1 MNENTTQQQ
10 VTVIG
15 RETSISGEMSMTGS
29 AKILG
34 QFDGRIAVA
43 GDVFVAEGAIVRADI
58 LADQIIIE
66 GEVEGNVT
74 ARERLQLAAT
84 AQLVGDIATR
94 ALVVEDGASLLGNCH
109 VGADAAG
116 RATNAHTPTAQQSN
130 STQQASKPAVS
141 VSTIGM
147 NGSSSQP
154 QPSRKASASIGMLD
168 VEEAPGFTERMNAA
182 G

>member
-1 MNENTTQQQ
+1 MNENTSQQHF
-10 VTVIG
+10 TVIG

-34 QFDGRIAVA
+34 QFEGRIAVA
-43 GDVFVAEGAIVRADI
+43 GDVFVAQGAIVRADI
-58 LADQIIIE
+58 LADQIVIE

-74 ARERLQLAAT
+74 ARERLQLAST

-116 RATNAHTPTAQQSN
+116 RATNATPA
-130 STQQASKPAVS
+130 TQQATKPAVS
-141 VSTIGM
+141 VASIGM
-147 NGSSSQP
+147 NGAQP
-154 QPSRKASASIGMLD
+154 QPAKKPNSSIGILD
-168 VEEAPGFTERMNAA
+168 TDDAPSFSERMSAA

>member
-1 MNENTTQQQ
+1 MNENTMQQQ

-43 GDVFVAEGAIVRADI
+43 GDVFIAEGAVVRADI

-74 ARERLQLAAT
+74 ARERLQLAST

-116 RATNAHTPTAQQSN
+116 RATSNQTTTTA
-130 STQQASKPAVS
+130 TQATSASVS
-141 VSTIGM
+141 V
-147 NGSSSQP
+147 
-154 QPSRKASASIGMLD
+154 ASIGLTNTASTASLKKSMQTLAAID
-168 VEEAPGFTERMNAA
+168 TDDSAEYTDRISAA

>member
-1 MNENTTQQQ
+1 MQQQ

-34 QFDGRIAVA
+34 QLDGRIAVA

-109 VGADAAG
+109 VGAEAAG
-116 RATNAHTPTAQQSN
+116 RATNATIPT
-130 STQQASKPAVS
+130 TQQASRPAVS
-141 VSTIGM
+141 VSSIGM
-147 NGSSSQP
+147 SGSQP
-154 QPSRKASASIGMLD
+154 QLAKKPNASIGMLD
-168 VEEAPGFTERMNAA
+168 TDEVPNYSERMSAA

>member
-1 MNENTTQQQ
+1 MNEHTIQQ

-15 RETSISGEMSMTGS
+15 RETSINGEMNMTGS

-34 QFDGRIAVA
+34 QFDGRISVV
-43 GDVFVAEGAIVRADI
+43 GDVFVAEGAVVRADI

-74 ARERLQLAAT
+74 ARERLQLAST

-109 VGADAAG
+109 VGAEAAG
-116 RATNAHTPTAQQSN
+116 RATGAQSGVTNQSAVG
-130 STQQASKPAVS
+130 SSVSVASINLPKPA
-141 VSTIGM
+141 
-147 NGSSSQP
+147 
-154 QPSRKASASIGMLD
+154 PSPLKKPAMATLELDLEDGFSDRISAAS
-168 VEEAPGFTERMNAA
+168 
-182 G
+182 